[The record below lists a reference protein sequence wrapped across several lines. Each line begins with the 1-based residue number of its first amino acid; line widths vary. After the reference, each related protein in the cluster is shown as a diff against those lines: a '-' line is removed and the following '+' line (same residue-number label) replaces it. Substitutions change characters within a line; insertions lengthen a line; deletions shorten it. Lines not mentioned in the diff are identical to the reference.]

1 MTLKNLKELLK
12 NKLLPYYMD
21 EYNAINCL
29 IEDNNLKSALMIL
42 KLAIEFYDIKF
53 SKEEEKIIELLD
65 KDFKKD
71 RNER

>member
-1 MTLKNLKELLK
+1 MKIK
-12 NKLLPYYMD
+12 KLLLYYRD